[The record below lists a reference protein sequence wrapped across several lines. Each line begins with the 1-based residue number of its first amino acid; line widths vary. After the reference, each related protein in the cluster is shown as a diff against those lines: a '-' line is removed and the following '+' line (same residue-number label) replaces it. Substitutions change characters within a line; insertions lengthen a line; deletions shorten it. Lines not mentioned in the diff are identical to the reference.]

1 MDQSGEDVL
10 SSPFHS
16 VGRDRWAAAGAAPG
30 GGVFEVAITE
40 EPIDLN
46 AIVCRVAHPHVGL
59 PSANL
64 IGARVLFSGEIR
76 GSNHGLEITRLEYTA
91 HKLLAE
97 KHMADVLREA
107 QEKFPLIGAVCI
119 HRLGMLAVSECAVAV
134 LTCGRH
140 RRETY
145 AANQYIINRV
155 KAETPIW
162 KREFF
167 ADGTNKWGENCTH

>member
-1 MDQSGEDVL
+1 MAQSGEDVL
-10 SSPFHS
+10 AVPLHS
-16 VGRDRWAAAGAAPG
+16 VGRGRWAAAEAAPW
-30 GGVFEVAITE
+30 GGVFLVSISE

-46 AIVCRVAHPHVGL
+46 AINRLIAHPHV
-59 PSANL
+59 
-64 IGARVLFSGEIR
+64 GARVLFSGEIR
-76 GSNHGLEITRLEYTA
+76 GSNHGAEVVRLEYTA

-97 KHMADVLREA
+97 RHLADVLREA
-107 QEKFPLIGAVCI
+107 QEKFPLIGAVCV
-119 HRLGMLAVSECAVAV
+119 HRLGMLEVSECAVAV

-167 ADGTNKWGENCTH
+167 ADGTSKWGENCDH

>member
-1 MDQSGEDVL
+1 M
-10 SSPFHS
+10 
-16 VGRDRWAAAGAAPG
+16 
-30 GGVFEVAITE
+30 ITE

-46 AIVCRVAHPHVGL
+46 SVLRRVNHPHV
-59 PSANL
+59 
-64 IGARVLFSGEIR
+64 GARVLFSGEIR
-76 GSNHGLEITRLEYTA
+76 ASNHGQNVVRLEYTA

-97 KHMADVLREA
+97 KHMNEVLKAAAE
-107 QEKFPLIGAVCI
+107 EFPLIAAACI
-119 HRLGMLAVSECAVAV
+119 HRVGLLEISECAVAV

-145 AANQYIINRV
+145 AANRYIIDRV

-167 ADGTNKWGENCTH
+167 ADGSSVWGKNCEDDHAHHHEHG

>member
-1 MDQSGEDVL
+1 MVKVSLQ
-10 SSPFHS
+10 H
-16 VGRDRWAAAGAAPG
+16 
-30 GGVFEVAITE
+30 GVFEAAITE

-46 AIVCRVAHPHVGL
+46 EITRRIVHPHT
-59 PSANL
+59 
-64 IGARVLFSGEIR
+64 GARVLFSGEIR
-76 GSNHGLEITRLEYTA
+76 GTNHGLEITKLEYTA

-107 QEKFPLIGAVCI
+107 REKFPLIGAVCI
-119 HRLGMLAVSECAVAV
+119 HRLGVLDVSECAVAV

-167 ADGTNKWGENCTH
+167 ADGTSKWGENCTH